1 MGEQIESALTV
12 NHSHL
17 KDCERLTETGQKK
30 SFRDNS
36 NDNVQCQT
44 CMVMQ
49 WKSQWVDMAR

>member
-12 NHSHL
+12 NHSQP

-49 WKSQWVDMAR
+49 WKSQWG